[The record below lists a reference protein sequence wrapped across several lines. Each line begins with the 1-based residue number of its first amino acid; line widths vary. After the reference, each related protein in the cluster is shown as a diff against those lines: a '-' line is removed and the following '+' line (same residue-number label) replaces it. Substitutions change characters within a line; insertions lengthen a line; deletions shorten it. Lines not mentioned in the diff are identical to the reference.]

1 VNPALLLLA
10 GIAVTGAVLAVSA
23 RDARAAL
30 VGVLLVLLAAPLVA
44 APWPGSAAVVVRVAG
59 ALLATRFLLIALRGE
74 VATGGTRIG
83 WPAEALVAGAAAVV
97 GFGSHGLGAEALG
110 PVEAQAA
117 GFALIALAIAP
128 IATGRD
134 VVRVGL
140 GSIVLLTGAGLV
152 RTGVATPA
160 ADAEHLV
167 GALLTIALGG
177 AVAVIAVAARAAG
190 TLALDPPPT
199 GGRES
204 SRTDRA
210 VRGAQPGAG
219 VGEA

>member
-44 APWPGSAAVVVRVAG
+44 APWPGPAAIVVRVAA

-97 GFGSHGLGAEALG
+97 GFGSHGLGALG
-110 PVEAQAA
+110 PLEAQAA

-190 TLALDPPPT
+190 SLALDPSPT
-199 GGRES
+199 GGRKS

-210 VRGAQPGAG
+210 VRGAHPGAG

>member
-97 GFGSHGLGAEALG
+97 GFGSHGLGALG

-210 VRGAQPGAG
+210 VRGAHPGAG